1 MEMENECRNIG
12 EHIKN
17 EILLQMKHHL
27 DNSTLLIL
35 KQVLNQT
42 LSNVEIVETKML
54 PATTDDVNYKIIE
67 LFNLNKAPKLS
78 KKTVKYYLD
87 TIDSLICFT
96 NKSLL
101 KINSM
106 DIEMFLDKIKQTND
120 AVSVNN
126 HRRNISAF
134 YTWMRKSHMIL
145 ENPCEAI
152 EPFKE
157 IHKPIDHM
165 LPEEFEQLKSGC
177 KYKRDRAMIEFMR
190 CTAMRVGEI
199 VNVKISD
206 INWKD
211 GKIQIYGCK
220 NRTYRPVC
228 LDSVAIK
235 YITEYIFSRGLG
247 LNSNEF
253 LFTSLKKGNEPLSIG
268 GIRCAIVSIS
278 NRSKINRRVYPHLF
292 RKTTASNIVK
302 RGGSVHDAGEYLGH
316 KDRSTAGQHYAFVS
330 EEHTIEIFNKFVAI
344 V

>member
-1 MEMENECRNIG
+1 MNNEYENVREEIR
-12 EHIKN
+12 N
-17 EILLQMKHHL
+17 EIILEMRHHL
-27 DNSTLLIL
+27 DETNMSIL
-35 KQVLNQT
+35 KQVLNKAF
-42 LSNVEIVETKML
+42 SNVEIVRTKML
-54 PATTDDVNYKIIE
+54 PATTDDVNQKILE
-67 LFNLNKAPKLS
+67 LFNLNKAAKLS

-87 TIDSLICFT
+87 TINSLICFT

-106 DIEMFLDKIKQTND
+106 DIEMFLDKIAQTND

-157 IHKPIDHM
+157 VHKPIDHM

-235 YITEYIFSRGLG
+235 YITEYIFSRGLT
-247 LNSNEF
+247 LNSNEY
-253 LFTSLKKGNEPLSIG
+253 LFTSLKKGNEPLNVG
-268 GIRCAIVSIS
+268 GIRCAVGSIS
-278 NRSKINRRVYPHLF
+278 RRSNMNRRVYPHLF

-316 KDRSTAGQHYAFVS
+316 KERSTAGKYYAYVS
-330 EEHTIEIFNKFVAI
+330 DDHTIEIFNKFVAI

>member
-1 MEMENECRNIG
+1 MNNEYENVIEEIR
-12 EHIKN
+12 N
-17 EILLQMKHHL
+17 EIILEMRHHL
-27 DNSTLLIL
+27 DETNMSIL
-35 KQVLNQT
+35 KQVLNKV
-42 LSNVEIVETKML
+42 LSNVEIVRTKML
-54 PATTDDVNYKIIE
+54 PATTDDVNSKILE
-67 LFNLNKAPKLS
+67 LFNLNKATKLS

-87 TIDSLICFT
+87 TINSLICFT

-106 DIEMFLDKIKQTND
+106 DIEMFLDKIAQTND

-145 ENPCEAI
+145 ENPCEGI

-157 IHKPIDHM
+157 VHKPIDHM

-235 YITEYIFSRGLG
+235 YITEYIFSRGLN
-247 LNSNEF
+247 LNSNEY
-253 LFTSLKKGNEPLSIG
+253 LFTSLKKGNEPLNVG
-268 GIRCAIVSIS
+268 GIRCAVGSIS
-278 NRSKINRRVYPHLF
+278 RRSNMNRRVYPHLF

-316 KDRSTAGQHYAFVS
+316 KERSTAGKYYAYVS
-330 EEHTIEIFNKFVAI
+330 DDHTIEIFNKFVAI